1 MTSGQALLAPVPEN
15 PSPSPLKLLT
25 GTLEAPGLLEAPASA
40 QPTRRPLGPPRL
52 THHTHAP
59 CTRGPSPRTRTHTSL
74 PFPAPRKR
82 TRHAHTHIH
91 SHTPGAWVE
100 GDLGGGGLGLQLW
113 PPPRPAASKPPA
125 ATPRTELC
133 NWVENCKKNANWKQT
148 QTHSQINLKSI
159 AHPPAPPQTT
169 SCPAAP
175 VGAGGRARC
184 ASVWRR
190 GRPRA
195 GVGVLS
201 THSELGR
208 VSRSWFPW
216 LAPQRRQGPRPRAR
230 GVQSCPGPRRRAGG
244 PSPCRA
250 ARGGRGGGHPAGPR
264 RC

>member
-59 CTRGPSPRTRTHTSL
+59 CTRGPSPRTHTHTSL

-133 NWVENCKKNANWKQT
+133 NWVENCKKNRKLETNPNPLADQP
-148 QTHSQINLKSI
+148 QIHS
-159 AHPPAPPQTT
+159 
-169 SCPAAP
+169 
-175 VGAGGRARC
+175 
-184 ASVWRR
+184 ASS
-190 GRPRA
+190 RPTPNH
-195 GVGVLS
+195 L
-201 THSELGR
+201 
-208 VSRSWFPW
+208 VSR
-216 LAPQRRQGPRPRAR
+216 GPGR
-230 GVQSCPGPRRRAGG
+230 GGG
-244 PSPCRA
+244 PSPLCFRVA
-250 ARGGRGGGHPAGPR
+250 EGAPPRWGGGLEHPLGAGPGLSLLVPMAR
-264 RC
+264 TAEASGAPA